1 MKNKSREKVNHAVD
15 DQAQME
21 KRRTIE
27 TRAYYLWL
35 EDGAGHG
42 NSLQH
47 WLQAEREVEGQSFPN
62 KPFNQR

>member
-15 DQAQME
+15 DQAQMA

-35 EDGAGHG
+35 EDGASHG

-47 WLQAEREVEGQSFPN
+47 WLQAEREIEGQSFS
-62 KPFNQR
+62 QQAM